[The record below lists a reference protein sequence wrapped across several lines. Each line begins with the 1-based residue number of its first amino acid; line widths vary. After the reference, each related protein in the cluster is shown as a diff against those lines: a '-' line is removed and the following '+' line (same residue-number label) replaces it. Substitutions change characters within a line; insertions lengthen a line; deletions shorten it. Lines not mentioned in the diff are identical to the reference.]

1 MDDYNKIPKDMK
13 RMKNWIVCKNMMA
26 FSPNTGKIARPKTS
40 TTWGTF
46 TEAIQAYSNTADNYE
61 GIGFMFS
68 GSGLIGINID
78 NCFLNGKLIEQAASI
93 VEMLDSFTEISTNGR
108 SIHIIMKGNVPGVK
122 NRHGNYSIY
131 NSNCYF
137 VMTGNVLKDV
147 PVSAD
152 QDRINDFY
160 QKYIST
166 DPEKDEA
173 MMILANL
180 C

>member
-46 TEAIQAYSNTADNYE
+46 TEAIQAFSNIADNYE

-68 GSGLIGINID
+68 GSGLIGINIE
-78 NCFLNGKLIEQAASI
+78 NCFSDGKLTETAAAI
-93 VEMLDSFTEISTNGR
+93 VEMLDSYTEISTNGN
-108 SIHIIMKGNVPGVK
+108 SIHIIMKGNIPGVR
-122 NRHGNYSIY
+122 NRQGNYSIY

-137 VMTGNVLKDV
+137 VMTGNILKAA

-160 QKYIST
+160 RAYIST
-166 DPEKDEA
+166 DPENDEA